1 MYMHIF
7 LLSSLNTHTI
17 LHKYS
22 GLEVKWVTRH
32 LVEGKLF
39 HKANLTAS
47 TAAPWFKLIK
57 DINGKCLKL

>member
-1 MYMHIF
+1 MGYKAFSGGKMF
-7 LLSSLNTHTI
+7 
-17 LHKYS
+17 HKA
-22 GLEVKWVTRH
+22 
-32 LVEGKLF
+32 LVGKMF